1 MKSFLIADIL
11 GLKEEIF
18 ESKEPVRL
26 SEKSTNLIESKPSQP
41 QVTPSDLID
50 LHPFVCRI
58 CDKKFKE
65 EHQLVYHSRLHDR
78 NKCCPICN
86 EFFRSKSKFKA
97 HLRTGH
103 SKIQRPQPAIKCELC
118 DKRFRD
124 RLTLMKHKAKY
135 HPSENQ
141 FEQQLSPRLPPLD
154 LPRTESD
161 FKQGN
166 LVNDS
171 PSPDSDCSSASTAST
186 SSDISDPPVF
196 LEPSIQNFPSS
207 SKSYFI
213 KRKFLQR
220 YNESIQTSM

>member
-1 MKSFLIADIL
+1 MVPKIIKPRVKGKIIFPKKSFLIADIL

-18 ESKEPVRL
+18 ESKEPVRF

-118 DKRFRD
+118 DKRYI
-124 RLTLMKHKAKY
+124 L
-135 HPSENQ
+135 
-141 FEQQLSPRLPPLD
+141 
-154 LPRTESD
+154 
-161 FKQGN
+161 
-166 LVNDS
+166 
-171 PSPDSDCSSASTAST
+171 
-186 SSDISDPPVF
+186 
-196 LEPSIQNFPSS
+196 
-207 SKSYFI
+207 
-213 KRKFLQR
+213 
-220 YNESIQTSM
+220 